1 MSATPSAL
9 LKNRYLLGEVIG
21 QGGMAA
27 VHRAHDQSLGRD
39 VAIKLF
45 PPTSDETVLRRSED
59 EVNVLA
65 TLSHHGLVTLLDA
78 GIDRSTT
85 GESRVFLVMEL
96 VNGTDLQREIG
107 SGPLVP
113 RQIAYIG
120 YDLAEALQ
128 YIHHRGVVHRDVKP
142 SNVLFV
148 DYSDHSTRARVK
160 LTDFGI
166 AHRGIEKASPE
177 TVTTGTAAY
186 LSPEQV
192 RRHEVGPP
200 TDVYSLGLVLLECFT
215 GVIAFPGDPAE
226 SALARLDRNPLVP
239 RGLSPEWRDLLSAMT
254 ANDPAERPLAIDLV
268 AALRSLVVLETGR
281 HSSELIIEGVID
293 TAVPVVRESAFDRIT
308 SLAARVLSC
317 PIAILRVSDSGH
329 EWFKSEHG
337 IDLAQIEHDTGR
349 HTSAAVYR
357 GHWTPSDDA
366 TGIDLRVLADPEI
379 ARRVGMQFYAST
391 PVTARDGANLG
402 TLCVMDIEPRDVTE
416 DDVEVLSNLATI
428 ALRELER
435 TLEEYRQRDPSNL
448 VGN

>member
-1 MSATPSAL
+1 
-9 LKNRYLLGEVIG
+9 
-21 QGGMAA
+21 MAA
-27 VHRAHDQSLGRD
+27 VHRAHDNSLGRD

-45 PPTSDETVLRRSED
+45 PPTSDEAVLNRSED

-78 GIDRSTT
+78 GIDRSAD

-96 VNGTDLQREIG
+96 VNGTDLQRTI
-107 SGPLVP
+107 SAGPLVP

-148 DYSDHSTRARVK
+148 DYSDQSTRARVK

-192 RRHEVGPP
+192 RRDEVGPP

-215 GVIAFPGDPAE
+215 GVIAFPGDPTE

-254 ANDPAERPLAIDLV
+254 ASDPAARPRAADIV
-268 AALRSLVVLETGR
+268 AAARSLVILETGR
-281 HSSELIIEGVID
+281 HSSDPIVEGVID
-293 TAVPVVRESAFDRIT
+293 TVAPAPKETAFDRIT

-317 PIAILRVSDSGH
+317 SIAILIVSDSGH
-329 EWFKSEHG
+329 QWFRTEHG
-337 IDLAQIEHDTGR
+337 IDLTQLELETGR
-349 HTSAAVYR
+349 HTSAAIYR
-357 GHWTPSDDA
+357 GHWTPKDDA
-366 TGIDLRVLADPEI
+366 TGIDLRVLADPAI
-379 ARRVGMQFYAST
+379 AQQVGMQFYAST

-402 TLCVMDIEPRDVTE
+402 TLCVMDIEPREFTE
-416 DDVEVLSNLATI
+416 ADVEVLENLATI

-435 TLEEYRQRDPSNL
+435 TLEEYRQSDPSNL
-448 VGN
+448 VGG